1 MDSRRESCK
10 QPIRSARHVNCSF
23 VKVPIDVTMT
33 IVNLSSQSTSGTAE
47 PMFYMQRQSPL
58 MDNMAIMLST

>member
-33 IVNLSSQSTSGTAE
+33 IVNLSSQSTSGTAAGAS
-47 PMFYMQRQSPL
+47 QTKQKIKL
-58 MDNMAIMLST
+58 